1 MKMHQRI
8 LELSCRYYV
17 FIFLNIYG
25 LGKIM
30 GGQFYR
36 RGSLPE
42 EVAIMTLDNA
52 DAFSLAWTFMGYSYE
67 YILFVGILQII
78 GACLLLAD
86 KTKLFGVFILL
97 PIMANIIVFDIIFL
111 DKIGALA
118 NASIYF
124 LMLIGILVLN
134 REKLIE
140 AIKILIRK
148 DSSAPSYNRLRLFLG
163 TGVLMALIFTCDQF
177 LVNLLGH

>member
-1 MKMHQRI
+1 MKLHQRI
-8 LELSCRYYV
+8 LELTCRYYV

-36 RGSLPE
+36 RGHLPD

-67 YILFVGILQII
+67 YILFVGILQLI
-78 GACLLLAD
+78 GAWLLLAD

-118 NASIYF
+118 NAFIYF
-124 LMLIGILVLN
+124 LMLIGILILN
-134 REKLIE
+134 REKLVN
-140 AIKILIRK
+140 AAKVLIQS
-148 DSSAPSYNRLRLFLG
+148 DHNAPSSNRWKAFLA
-163 TGVLMALIFTCDQF
+163 TGILMALIFVCDQF